1 MNRSRI
7 GYRTCLLGCVTLA
20 TLVLTGCSRNSVD
33 SDNHGT
39 SSVSMNLKLS
49 SHALIDLVE
58 TITVTV
64 TAADMDTTIVKALER
79 QGRYVVGTV
88 EVPAGRNRIF
98 VIKAIDDQLRTIYR
112 SVDTLDVLA
121 NTTSSMEVVLEPDM
135 SLVRLFPRYMQ
146 VSPSQTFSLSV
157 RVYKVPDLYGIS
169 FRISGWD
176 GVQVIPLSAVPGS
189 LMGADVIFF
198 DTVDYDAGVYAFS
211 IVETDRVT
219 PTLIVDAQGNAELA
233 TVYFS
238 SGELPGSAAS
248 IPLTIEVTEMLR
260 PDGSS
265 ILPTDV
271 ATDGS
276 LIEISTNPMVYFPD
290 PVLDEVVRLRVGKP
304 TGDLYLSDVQP
315 FDTLWI
321 VDRGVSDLRG
331 LSYMSNLW
339 LLVLSLND
347 ITYIDELSGLTNLEG
362 LHLGGN
368 QISDVSPLA
377 GMTKLLAVILS
388 SNQISDVS
396 PLSGMTKLLALDLS
410 RNLITDITPLANL
423 SGLTG
428 LSISGN
434 QVRDIGPLAGLS
446 SLVGLAADS
455 CGINSIVALSDLAQ
469 LDIVDLADNLITDI
483 SPLVNNPG
491 IDAGDEINLT
501 DNPLDSLSINSHI
514 QTLQDRGVDVT
525 F

>member
-198 DTVDYDAGVYAFS
+198 DTVDYDAGVYAF
-211 IVETDRVT
+211 
-219 PTLIVDAQGNAELA
+219 
-233 TVYFS
+233 
-238 SGELPGSAAS
+238 
-248 IPLTIEVTEMLR
+248 
-260 PDGSS
+260 
-265 ILPTDV
+265 
-271 ATDGS
+271 
-276 LIEISTNPMVYFPD
+276 
-290 PVLDEVVRLRVGKP
+290 
-304 TGDLYLSDVQP
+304 
-315 FDTLWI
+315 
-321 VDRGVSDLRG
+321 
-331 LSYMSNLW
+331 
-339 LLVLSLND
+339 
-347 ITYIDELSGLTNLEG
+347 
-362 LHLGGN
+362 
-368 QISDVSPLA
+368 
-377 GMTKLLAVILS
+377 
-388 SNQISDVS
+388 
-396 PLSGMTKLLALDLS
+396 
-410 RNLITDITPLANL
+410 
-423 SGLTG
+423 
-428 LSISGN
+428 
-434 QVRDIGPLAGLS
+434 
-446 SLVGLAADS
+446 
-455 CGINSIVALSDLAQ
+455 
-469 LDIVDLADNLITDI
+469 
-483 SPLVNNPG
+483 
-491 IDAGDEINLT
+491 
-501 DNPLDSLSINSHI
+501 
-514 QTLQDRGVDVT
+514 
-525 F
+525 